1 MKSCGRVMFNFVQ
14 YLWLSHFDWTHGFV
28 IASPADSSFMSFGLL
43 LFWLNFHI
51 MTKRDSVVAN
61 LPSPRD
67 LRMAFAQDLDTP
79 MEPVSGYSAT
89 APRPP
94 IPSFEDTSFFPHP
107 HITTGSELQPHEYRQ
122 RTVHTS
128 TFKVFAYGRKAP
140 ELLVEELD
148 DTGYM
153 KIKTPETLFHGIVG
167 HVRDRHGQRVDG
179 WAQTA
184 TLANY
189 WRRYYNMTENTWPY
203 HDYDDSQQDN
213 LPQSTDPSVEA
224 PVQCQVPQP
233 STQLSHLLRGI
244 LLQDPDGYSS
254 ILETLNVASSSSSA
268 SLNHDGLAHL
278 AGCLAILSHYLARR
292 GTVNTE
298 MPEGYDL

>member
-1 MKSCGRVMFNFVQ
+1 MILSLLISLRLVIFAWLLHKIWIH
-14 YLWLSHFDWTHGFV
+14 LWN
-28 IASPADSSFMSFGLL
+28 
-43 LFWLNFHI
+43 LFQGI
-51 MTKRDSVVAN
+51 
-61 LPSPRD
+61 P
-67 LRMAFAQDLDTP
+67 LRH
-79 MEPVSGYSAT
+79 
-89 APRPP
+89 RPP

-179 WAQTA
+179 WAQTD
-184 TLANY
+184 
-189 WRRYYNMTENTWPY
+189 NMTENTWPY
-203 HDYDDSQQDN
+203 HDYDDSQQDS

-224 PVQCQVPQP
+224 PIQSQVPQP
-233 STQLSHLLRGI
+233 STQLSHLLHGI
-244 LLQDPDGYSS
+244 LLQDPDGNSS

-268 SLNHDGLAHL
+268 SLNHDSLAHL
-278 AGCLAILSHYLARR
+278 AGRLAILSHYLARR

-298 MPEGYDL
+298 MPEGYGL